1 MPALLSVFLAL
12 WAIVGGHVT
21 IHQLSGPV
29 RFTDLYGSPRE
40 AAAATGCP
48 NGRPEM
54 WLSPDVDMATLVHE
68 TAHAVDCLD
77 DGKMNDS
84 PSLRPAVRPGW
95 VSDYCW
101 DSDAEWYACSV
112 TYYLNVHP
120 YLVARWGPQA
130 MADAGIA
137 LPSLSSGAV
146 KAGSQR

>member
-12 WAIVGGHVT
+12 WAIVGGRVT

-40 AAAATGCP
+40 AAAATGCSQ
-48 NGRPEM
+48 GRPEM

-68 TAHAVDCLD
+68 TAHAADCLD
-77 DGKMNDS
+77 DGNMNDS
-84 PSLRPAVRPGW
+84 PSLRPAVRPAW

-112 TYYLNVHP
+112 TYYLNAHP
-120 YLVARWGPQA
+120 YTVAPWGPLA
-130 MADAGIA
+130 TADAGSA
-137 LPSLSSGAV
+137 PRRVTTSTVSA
-146 KAGSQR
+146 AGR